1 MTATAPTPML
11 TTEALETS
19 YRFSDALATLLTDF
33 VYHADDVHLDG
44 VGGRMLEPTAIDL
57 ATHGLTAVFDGSSIV
72 MLIHDDA
79 DHDMVNPIEGD
90 LIHVLTNALNQALVD
105 DELTLGVVTP
115 HNAQRGHLDDRLP
128 DAVTCN
134 TVERFQ
140 GDERDVMIVS
150 ATVSNPA
157 FARRESRF
165 LLDARRLLVAISRSR
180 LLTIVVCSDRLLT
193 TLPTR
198 SEALDD
204 GPLWARLF
212 TTIAGRHSE
221 PTWSG
226 TLDAFAPTPQRYPET
241 TLAVY
246 PYRPDR

>member
-1 MTATAPTPML
+1 MALTPKV

-19 YRFSDALATLLTDF
+19 YRFSDELATLLTAF
-33 VYHADDVHLDG
+33 VYHTDGVDLDG
-44 VGGRMLEPTAIDL
+44 VDGRRLQSTAINLPTSGL
-57 ATHGLTAVFDGSSIV
+57 AAVFNDAAPIV

-79 DHDMVNPIEGD
+79 DHDMVNPVEGD
-90 LIHVLTNALNQALVD
+90 ITHVLVNALNPALID
-105 DELTLGVVTP
+105 DDLTLGVVTP
-115 HNAQRGHLDDRLP
+115 HNAQRGHLADRLP
-128 DAVTCN
+128 DVVTCN

-165 LLDARRLLVAISRSR
+165 LLDARRLLVAISRSE
-180 LLTIVVCSDRLLT
+180 LLTVVVCSDRLLT

-198 SEALDD
+198 TEALED

-212 TTIAGRHSE
+212 TTIAGRDGA
-221 PTWSG
+221 PTWAG
-226 TLDAFAPTPQRYPET
+226 TLDAFAATPQRHPET
-241 TLAVY
+241 NLAVY